1 MPKVFILSGGTVMR
15 IKSLIKTIFIIAVLG
30 FGVYF
35 AVNKLITASDD
46 STDKANSSASD
57 LVDSIENY

>member
-1 MPKVFILSGGTVMR
+1 MPKVFILSGGCNMR
-15 IKSLIKTIFIIAVLG
+15 LKSLIKTIFIIAVLG

-46 STDKANSSASD
+46 STEKANSSASD
-57 LVDSIENY
+57 LVDSIENF